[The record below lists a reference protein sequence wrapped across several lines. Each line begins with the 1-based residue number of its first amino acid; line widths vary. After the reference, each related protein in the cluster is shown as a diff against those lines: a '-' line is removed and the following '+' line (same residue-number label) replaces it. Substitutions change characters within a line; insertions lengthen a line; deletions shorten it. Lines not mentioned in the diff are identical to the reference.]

1 MKKLFAFVLLGVL
14 ASSCQED
21 IQFNNPGFQ
30 GYRDDILFRGID
42 NRAYLTSGGSL
53 NLEGLAQDEQL
64 NITLPNATVGTY
76 YFGTTDQSIKAAYSS
91 TFNGIEL
98 DYATNLTVGPVATI
112 QKPLLSQGS
121 GYTTQSGVLTSGG
134 SGVGLLVRVTA
145 DASGLVTDVKLSSPG
160 NNYAPGDIITVM
172 AGDENCT
179 FRVQNVEN
187 SNGEVTIT
195 SNDGNTIS
203 GKFKFN
209 AISTNQNPLG
219 NPVVNFQFGEFYK
232 VPIVP
237 QP

>member
-1 MKKLFAFVLLGVL
+1 MKKLIALLLLGVF
-14 ASSCQED
+14 ATSCQED
-21 IQFNNPGFQ
+21 IQFNNSGFQ
-30 GYRDDILFRGID
+30 GYRDGILFRGID

-64 NITLPNATVGTY
+64 NIILSNATVGTY
-76 YFGTTDQSIKAAYSS
+76 YFGTTNQSIKAAYSS
-91 TFNGIEL
+91 TFNGIDLE
-98 DYATNLTVGPVATI
+98 YATGLTVGPVATI
-112 QKPLLSQGS
+112 QKPIISQGS
-121 GYTTQSGVLTSGG
+121 GYATQSGVITSGG

-145 DASGLVTDVKLSSPG
+145 NSTGMVTDVKLSSPG
-160 NNYAPGDIITVM
+160 SNYAPGDLITVM

-195 SNDGNTIS
+195 SNDGITIS
-203 GKFKFN
+203 GTFKFN
-209 AISTNQNPLG
+209 AISTNESPLG
-219 NPVVNFQFGEFYK
+219 NPVVNFQYGEFYK